1 MEIHIIRH
9 TKVAVPDSICFGQ
22 TDVALR
28 EEWKKDLAE
37 VQIDADYDVVY
48 SSPLSR
54 CTQLADFFKF
64 EYQIDTRLK
73 EMNFGAW
80 EMQAWDAIPLEQIQ
94 PWYDNFIHINPP
106 EGENLVILKERI
118 NDFWEEI
125 QEKHKDQKVLVIT
138 HSGVIRILL
147 QLVIEFPLE
156 NLFIVQPQHGKKMV
170 LTHQYGIWK
179 WLGLNV

>member
-9 TKVAVPDSICFGQ
+9 TKVAVPDSVCFGQ

-28 EEWKKDLAE
+28 EEWEQDLGK
-37 VQIDADYDVVY
+37 VQIDAHYDAVY

-54 CTQLADFFKF
+54 CTLLADFFKLV
-64 EYQIDTRLK
+64 YQKDSRLK
-73 EMNFGAW
+73 EMNFGVW

-94 PWYDNFIHINPP
+94 PWYDDFIHICPP
-106 EGENLVILKERI
+106 NGENLLMLRERI
-118 NDFWEEI
+118 DDFWKEI
-125 QEKHKDQKVLVIT
+125 QEKHNDQKVLIIT

-147 QLVIEFPLE
+147 QLVMEFPLG
-156 NLFIVQPQHGKKMV
+156 NLFVVQPQHGKKIV

-179 WLGLNV
+179 WLEMNK